1 MLFIISP
8 AKSLDFEPTEI
19 SMKSKPR
26 LLADTNKLIKK
37 LRQQSHD
44 DIKSLMHLS
53 DSLADLN
60 LERYKSFSLRYSEEK
75 GKQAAL
81 AFKGDVYIGMDV
93 SDFVEADFEY
103 AQQHLRILSGLYG
116 FLRPMDMIQAH
127 RLEMG
132 TKLANDNGSNLYK
145 FWDDKITKLVNKDLK
160 ASGSQNII
168 NLASNEYFKSIQKKD
183 LKGNLYNMNFLDEK
197 NGAYKMISF
206 FAKKARGMMCRYA
219 IKNKITNPEDLKGF
233 DLGGYAFSEEMSSG
247 NDWTFIR

>member
-1 MLFIISP
+1 MLFLISP
-8 AKSLDFEPTEI
+8 AKSLDFEATEVAI
-19 SMKSKPR
+19 KSKPR
-26 LLADTNKLIKK
+26 LLADTNKLIKN
-37 LRQQSHD
+37 LRTKSHD

-53 DSLADLN
+53 DNLADLN
-60 LERYKSFSLRYSEEK
+60 VKRYKSFSMRYSDEK

-93 SDFVEADFEY
+93 SDFDEADFEY

-116 FLRPMDMIQAH
+116 FLKPMDMIQPH

-132 TKLANDNGSNLYK
+132 TRLENDNGNNLYK

-168 NLASNEYFKSIQKKD
+168 NLASNEYFKSVHKKG
-183 LKGNLYNMNFLDEK
+183 LKGNLYNMSFLDEK
-197 NGAYKMISF
+197 NGQYKVISF

-219 IKNKITNPEDLKGF
+219 IKNKISNPEDLKGF

>member
-1 MLFIISP
+1 MLFLISP
-8 AKSLDFEPTEI
+8 AKSLDFESTEI
-19 SMKSKPR
+19 ELKSKPR
-26 LLADTNKLIKK
+26 LLADTNKLIKN
-37 LRQQSHD
+37 LRQKSHD

-53 DSLADLN
+53 DNLTDLN
-60 LERYKSFSLRYSEEK
+60 VKRYKSFSLRYSKEK

-93 SDFVEADFEY
+93 SDFETADFEY

-116 FLRPMDMIQAH
+116 FLKPMDLIQPH

-132 TKLANDNGSNLYK
+132 TRLANDNGTNLYK

-160 ASGSQNII
+160 DSGSQNII
-168 NLASNEYFKSIQKKD
+168 NLASNEYFKSVHKND
-183 LKGNLYNMNFLDEK
+183 LKGNLYNISFLDEK
-197 NGAYKMISF
+197 NGQYKVISF

-219 IKNKITNPEDLKGF
+219 IKHKISNPEDLKGF

>member
-1 MLFIISP
+1 MLFLISP
-8 AKSLDFEPTEI
+8 AKSLDFETTEV
-19 SMKSKPR
+19 SLKSKPR
-26 LLADTNKLIKK
+26 LLADTNKLIKN
-37 LRQQSHD
+37 LRQKSHD

-53 DSLADLN
+53 DNLADLN
-60 LERYKSFSLRYSEEK
+60 VKRYKSFALRYSEEK

-93 SDFVEADFEY
+93 SDFETADFEY

-116 FLRPMDMIQAH
+116 FLKPMDLIQPH

-132 TKLANDNGSNLYK
+132 TRLANDNGTNLYK

-168 NLASNEYFKSIQKKD
+168 NLASNEYFKSVHKKD
-183 LKGNLYNMNFLDEK
+183 LKGNLYNISFLDEK
-197 NGAYKMISF
+197 NGKYKVISF

-219 IKNKITNPEDLKGF
+219 IKHKISNPEDLKGF
-233 DLGGYAFSEEMSSG
+233 DLGGYAFNEEMSSG
-247 NDWTFIR
+247 NNWTFIR